1 MYHVTIRMSVV
12 FFFLCPAGP
21 SHVFFFM
28 EALRR
33 SGDLDQKSAELL
45 HLGMRP
51 VYSQSHV
58 SGDRFLDVFV
68 APNVETTPIFFSMFK
83 LEVGFKN
90 KIISCGTGQP

>member
-1 MYHVTIRMSVV
+1 MSLFECLWC
-12 FFFLCPAGP
+12 FFSLP
-21 SHVFFFM
+21 SRAQPRFFFFM